1 MVKISNIYGFL
12 KEKAPLELCESWDNS
27 GMLINTNSETNKV
40 LLTLDVTDE
49 VINEAIE
56 KGCQLIISHHPI
68 IFKPLKTLSSNDIV
82 FKLIQNNIS
91 VISMHT
97 NLDAT
102 ENGVNDVLAQILG
115 LKNIEVFANIG
126 RKGEVEVTSVKD
138 FADKV
143 AKILNTKL
151 KYTLPEKEIKSIA
164 VIGGSAGGYW
174 KNALIEGVDL
184 FLTGEASHHDALEAI
199 HENMPI
205 IIAGHWNTEV
215 IILESLKKELETK
228 FSNIAFIISSQKDP
242 FEYI

>member
-1 MVKISNIYGFL
+1 MVKISNIYDFL

-27 GMLINTNSETNKV
+27 GMLINANSETDKV

-126 RKGEVEVTSVKD
+126 RKGEVEATSVKI
-138 FADKV
+138 FVNKV

-164 VIGGSAGGYW
+164 IIGGSAGGYW

-184 FLTGEASHHDALEAI
+184 FLTGEASHHDALDAI

>member
-1 MVKISNIYGFL
+1 MVKISNIYDFL

-27 GMLINTNSETNKV
+27 GMLINANSETDKI

-126 RKGEVEVTSVKD
+126 RKGEVEATSVKI
-138 FADKV
+138 FVNKV

-184 FLTGEASHHDALEAI
+184 FLTGEASHHDALDAI
-199 HENMPI
+199 HENMSI

>member
-1 MVKISNIYGFL
+1 MVKISNIYDFL

-27 GMLINTNSETNKV
+27 GMLINANSETDKI

-126 RKGEVEVTSVKD
+126 RKGEVEATSVKI
-138 FADKV
+138 FVNKV

-184 FLTGEASHHDALEAI
+184 FLTGAASHHDALDAI

-215 IILESLKKELETK
+215 IILKSLKKELETK

>member
-1 MVKISNIYGFL
+1 MVKISNIYDFL

-27 GMLINTNSETNKV
+27 GMLINANSETDKV

-126 RKGEVEVTSVKD
+126 RKGEVEATSVKI
-138 FADKV
+138 FVNKV

-164 VIGGSAGGYW
+164 IIGGSAGGYW

-184 FLTGEASHHDALEAI
+184 FLTGEASHHDALDAI

-215 IILESLKKELETK
+215 IILKSLKKELETK

>member
-1 MVKISNIYGFL
+1 MVKISNIYDFL

-27 GMLINTNSETNKV
+27 GMLINTNSETDKV

-49 VINEAIE
+49 VINEAIQKE
-56 KGCQLIISHHPI
+56 CQLIISHHPI
-68 IFKPLKTLSSNDIV
+68 IFKPLKSLSSNDIV
-82 FKLIQNNIS
+82 FKLIKNNIS

-115 LKNIEVFANIG
+115 LKNIEIFANIG
-126 RKGEVEVTSVKD
+126 RKGEIEVTSVKD

-164 VIGGSAGGYW
+164 VIGGSAGSYW
-174 KNALIEGVDL
+174 RNALIEGVDL
-184 FLTGEASHHDALEAI
+184 FLTGETSHHDVLDAI

-215 IILESLKKELETK
+215 IILESLKKELKNK
-228 FSNIAFIISSQKDP
+228 FHNINFIISSQKDP

>member
-1 MVKISNIYGFL
+1 MVKISNIYDFL
-12 KEKAPLELCESWDNS
+12 KDKAPLELCESWDNS
-27 GMLINTNSETNKV
+27 GMLINTNLETDKA

-49 VINEAIE
+49 VVDEAIQKE
-56 KGCQLIISHHPI
+56 CQLIISHHPI
-68 IFKPLKTLSSNDIV
+68 IFKPLKSLSSNDIV
-82 FKLIQNNIS
+82 FKLIKNNIS

-102 ENGVNDVLAQILG
+102 ENGVNDILAQILG

-126 RKGEVEVTSVKD
+126 RKGEIEPTSVKD

-143 AKILNTKL
+143 AKTLNIKL
-151 KYTLPEKEIKSIA
+151 KYTLPEKKIKSVA
-164 VIGGSAGGYW
+164 VIGGSAGSYW

-184 FLTGEASHHDALEAI
+184 FLTGEASHHDALDAI